1 MSAHYQTVEKNM
13 LGAHSLYNGTQ
24 YYQQVRERSAISRTR
39 EPLLSPTST
48 LTRSRPLVAQT
59 DTAGACI
66 ADSQLQAEIKKV
78 MALKK
83 WTGGSARC
91 FFVFTSSGEGPWF
104 DSTSSSCAY
113 AAYHGYFL
121 SGTTPVVSANVPYG
135 DLNNCQVGGTLSPNS
150 DPVADAA
157 ATSASHEFT

>member
-1 MSAHYQTVEKNM
+1 
-13 LGAHSLYNGTQ
+13 
-24 YYQQVRERSAISRTR
+24 
-39 EPLLSPTST
+39 
-48 LTRSRPLVAQT
+48 
-59 DTAGACI
+59 
-66 ADSQLQAEIKKV
+66 

-157 ATSASHEFT
+157 ATSASHEFTEAITDTELSAWFTAQGNEIW